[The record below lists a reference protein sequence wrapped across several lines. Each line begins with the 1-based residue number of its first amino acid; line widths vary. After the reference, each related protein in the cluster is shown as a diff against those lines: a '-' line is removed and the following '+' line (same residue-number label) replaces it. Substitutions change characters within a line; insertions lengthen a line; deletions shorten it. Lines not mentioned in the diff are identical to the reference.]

1 MHLSGKGD
9 ETESYVTLRHRLRNS
24 QNAVKSPCTPTNSVR
39 IFQTQS
45 RRPPIHDYPLQKQS
59 QMRKTDALKKTAPF
73 PRVAIIIML
82 LSMVMLLAPKTDAA
96 IVDGDFES
104 TADLSGPIAT
114 ATLATW
120 SPTNSVDGTTLV
132 VGTDPY
138 FHNSVFNSLVSA
150 GGGTTGGSISALFLT
165 SPAGYSPANSM
176 ASISQN
182 VATTPGKFYDIRLWV
197 ANISTDI
204 NGQGDAGARENLF
217 SVTWDG
223 NLVDLSA
230 VDPVHFAAPNPAN
243 PNAVELAGAT
253 GTYVL
258 TATGGWT
265 LVTFQKQASGAT
277 TTLTISAQNNNNA
290 TAVDAVDVVETPEPS
305 SVILLAA
312 GAAIAGLR
320 RRRAQRIAL

>member
-1 MHLSGKGD
+1 
-9 ETESYVTLRHRLRNS
+9 
-24 QNAVKSPCTPTNSVR
+24 
-39 IFQTQS
+39 
-45 RRPPIHDYPLQKQS
+45 
-59 QMRKTDALKKTAPF
+59 MRKTDALKKTAPF